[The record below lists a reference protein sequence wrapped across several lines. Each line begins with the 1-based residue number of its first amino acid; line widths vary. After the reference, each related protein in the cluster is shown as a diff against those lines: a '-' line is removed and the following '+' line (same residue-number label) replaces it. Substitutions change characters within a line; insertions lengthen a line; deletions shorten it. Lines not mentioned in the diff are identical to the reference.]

1 MTLRAKTGL
10 LTFGDKPYIV
20 TAKFVEPLMG
30 FVTGDDKG
38 YIHVY
43 SYEKGEKLQKFRGHA
58 DCVNS
63 LAVHPSEPLVLSAS
77 CDKLIKLWNW
87 EAGWQCI
94 QTFKGHSGFVLQ
106 VKFNPQTAGNTF
118 ASCSTDSTIKVH

>member
-1 MTLRAKTGL
+1 MAINGKSNGFVIRA
-10 LTFGDKPYIV
+10 V
-20 TAKFVEPLMG
+20 KFIEPLQV
-30 FVTGDDKG
+30 FVFGDDKG

-43 SYEKGEKLQKFRGHA
+43 SYEKAEKLHNFRGHA
-58 DCVNS
+58 SWVNS

-77 CDKLIKLWNW
+77 EDKLIKLWNW

-94 QTFKGHSGFVLQ
+94 RTFEGHARTVHQ

-118 ASCSTDSTIKVH
+118 ASCSFDDTMKVH